1 MLTDFFLDNGLL
13 TFVWLGSSIAALAL
27 GIESAG
33 TSAGKRM
40 VEKWYWLAAAAL
52 LLGIPGMLLE
62 LFMPAYRG
70 ILVLIMPLAALPLF
84 RLVFALYWPCAGLG
98 AAVSG
103 AVWGILLLADC
114 VLSKWGSLRLVPV
127 SAMLAA
133 AVLLYFRQYALVPD
147 NCGQFLRGER
157 GPSKLTVY
165 LWSAAGLL
173 YLLSGW
179 LVYLLFQR
187 NGFTFQQLAALW
199 AFSAFVLMVLL
210 PLIRGCA
217 LHFVDQVE
225 GLINRQYQAELMNF
239 MQVIRSQRHDFN
251 FHLQTLSGLIG
262 RGAYGE
268 CQTYIDTMVKNAGKI
283 NDVLL
288 IRSPALGAMLGTFL
302 EIAQQKGVDL
312 NLSIQNEMEH
322 VPCTVYELNTIIGNL
337 IQNALDEVEQHHPD
351 TPWVRVL
358 LMKRG
363 GNNVVRV
370 TNPFAGD
377 PDVLSR
383 VLEPGFST
391 KKAHEGIGLTT
402 VQRILARHGGVIFPE
417 FLDGTVSFIAQFP
430 IVYQT
435 QEQ

>member
-1 MLTDFFLDNGLL
+1 M
-13 TFVWLGSSIAALAL
+13 A
-27 GIESAG
+27 
-33 TSAGKRM
+33 
-40 VEKWYWLAAAAL
+40 EKWYWLAAASL

-62 LFMPAYRG
+62 LFMPACCG
-70 ILVLIMPLAALPLF
+70 VLVQVMPLIALPLL
-84 RLVFALYWPCAGLG
+84 RYALALPWPCAGLG

-114 VLSKWGSLRLVPV
+114 VFCRWGSLRLGPV

-133 AVLLYFRQYALVPD
+133 AVLLYFRRYALVPD
-147 NCGQFLRGER
+147 HCGQFLRNER
-157 GPSKLTVY
+157 GPSKLTGY
-165 LWSAAGLL
+165 LWSTAVAL
-173 YLLSGW
+173 YVLSGW
-179 LVYLLFQR
+179 IVYLLFQR
-187 NGFTFQQLAALW
+187 NGFTFPQLAALW
-199 AFSAFVLMVLL
+199 AFSACILMVLL

-225 GLINRQYQAELMNF
+225 GLIDRQYQAELMSF

-268 CQTYIDTMVKNAGKI
+268 CQAYIDTMVRNAGKI

-302 EIAQQKGVDL
+302 EIAQQKGIDL
-312 NLSIQNEMEH
+312 SLSIQNEMEH
-322 VPCTVYELNTIIGNL
+322 VPCTVYELNTIVGNL
-337 IQNALDEVEQHHPD
+337 IQNALDEVEQHHLD
-351 TPWVRVL
+351 ALWVRVL

-370 TNPFAGD
+370 TNPFGGD
-377 PDVLSR
+377 PDLLSR

-402 VQRILARHGGVIFPE
+402 VQRILTRHGGVVYPE
-417 FLDGTVSFIAQFP
+417 FLDGAVSFIAQFP
-430 IVYQT
+430 IAYQT
-435 QEQ
+435 EEKRG